1 MEAPMALQN
10 ITSGPFEAL
19 LIRTS
24 RKSIKNTIIEGANPR
39 MYSAMLQVISNP
51 NHVKKLNLE
60 SATELIALLD
70 DAEMLTK
77 VCEADKRVYVKEAVN
92 RRLVD
97 IGALPAP
104 QERTRYVPTL
114 SPAVTQATKSALRK
128 PYDQAMRT
136 LTNARQYDESLVA
149 TWADTVEVKA
159 LPSVMSF
166 ISRNNY
172 YFSTG
177 LLAKSV
183 AKRLS
188 AVTTAELNQLLRG
201 QKVPSTVFEAY
212 MTVRPRVIDEAAAI
226 MICHAD
232 EYAVAGVLLSD
243 ENKPRYTVSNEAV
256 ELWKH
261 IPAATRYLLF
271 AGVLSISEITKLL
284 DTAEYG
290 DTSNRSN
297 MMRYARNATDV
308 DFVVAEALRRD
319 WWPATEAY
327 FSYAYSTSEISAFL
341 SVQGI
346 SEATALAITSRATNA
361 HAVRYALG
369 EWGTPYR
376 SAYEKV
382 LSKISLNR
390 MSWFSDFDSTVS
402 KQGNEQALLGFAR
415 DLIAEST
422 TLVEE
427 VRQHYYSH
435 SQNLL
440 HQAVAD
446 ALYETLGE
454 NTVSWS
460 MFLSLCEDAADVTLL
475 DLAEAASSLV

>member
-1 MEAPMALQN
+1 MALQN
-10 ITSGPFEAL
+10 ITSGPFEGL

-24 RKSIKNTIIEGANPR
+24 RRSIKNTIIEGANPR
-39 MYSAMLQVISNP
+39 MYSAMLQVVSNP
-51 NHVKKLNLE
+51 KHVKKLNLE
-60 SATELIALLD
+60 SVTELVALLD
-70 DAEMLTK
+70 DAEMLQK
-77 VCEADKRVYVKEAVN
+77 VFEADKRVYVKEAVN
-92 RRLVD
+92 RRLIE
-97 IGALPAP
+97 IGARPAP
-104 QERTRYVPTL
+104 QGYTRYVPTL
-114 SPAVTQATKSALRK
+114 SPAVTQATAAALRK

-136 LTNARQYDESLVA
+136 LTNVRQYDESLVA

-159 LPSVMSF
+159 LPSIMDF

-172 YFSTG
+172 YYSSG

-188 AVTTAELNQLLRG
+188 GITTAELNQLIRG
-201 QKVPSTVFEAY
+201 RKVPSSVFEAY
-212 MTVRPRVIDEAAAI
+212 MTDRPRVIDEAAAI

-232 EYAVAGVLLSD
+232 EYAVAAVLLADDS
-243 ENKPRYTVSNEAV
+243 KVRYTVSDEAV

-271 AGVLSISEITKLL
+271 AGVLSVLEITKLL
-284 DTAEYG
+284 DTVEYG
-290 DTSNRSN
+290 DSSNRSN
-297 MMRYARNATDV
+297 TMRYARNATDI

-319 WWPATEAY
+319 WWPATEAH

-341 SVQGI
+341 SVRGI
-346 SEATALAITSRATNA
+346 SEATALAITSRATNSY
-361 HAVRYALG
+361 AVRYVLG
-369 EWGTPYR
+369 EWGPPYR

-390 MSWFSDFDSTVS
+390 MGWFSDFDTVVS
-402 KQGNEQALLGFAR
+402 GRGIEQALLGFAR

-427 VRQHYYSH
+427 VRQHYYSN
-435 SQNLL
+435 SANLL

-446 ALYETLGE
+446 ALYEKLGE

-460 MFLSLCEDAADVTLL
+460 MFLSLCEDAEDVTLL